1 MRVVSGNAF
10 ATLVVVRAYAADG
23 SELGGWSLGDSEDVS
38 VTAVS
43 RYGRRVMEHEI
54 VADTALRVNCIR
66 VEWPADM
73 AVCEW
78 GLEITGTHDGRVWRS
93 MEPGVVTIVR
103 TNPEACIPESSI
115 IASDYYRVVQELRV
129 VGSGGVQSD
138 WAETNP
144 DAGSYIRNKPAL
156 ADVATSG
163 AYDDLS
169 GKPVIPT
176 RVGQLTNDAGYVTSS
191 MLSGYATKS
200 EMTEA
205 EVAIVQLSDKV
216 DGFDESIEGLEE
228 SVASLESSKADVS
241 HAHPHTSITD
251 WDAATASFL
260 TTTTASA
267 TYLSKTDAAATYA
280 TKASVPTKTSDLTND
295 SGYITTASLSGYATQ
310 SAVDALEQA
319 KVDKETGKG
328 LSTNDYTTA
337 EKTKLAGIAAGAEVN
352 VQSDWNATSGDAF
365 IKNKPTIP
373 SNVSDLNNDSGFVN
387 TSGVNSII
395 NSRMEVISRSAYNA
409 LTPAQQASKIYFI
422 YEDSNSSAS

>member
-144 DAGSYIRNKPAL
+144 DAGGYIRNKPAL
-156 ADVATSG
+156 AEVATSG

-191 MLSGYATKS
+191 TLSGYATKG
-200 EMTEA
+200 EVTEA
-205 EVAIVQLSDKV
+205 EVAIGLLSDKV

-228 SVASLESSKADVS
+228 SVASLESGKAPAV
-241 HAHPHTSITD
+241 HTHPHTSITD
-251 WDAATASFL
+251 WASATATFL

-267 TYLSKTDAAATYA
+267 TYLTKTDAAATYA

-295 SGYITTASLSGYATQ
+295 SGYITTATLTDYATKDWVQ
-310 SAVDALEQA
+310 DAWDAYDQEYHMTTAYATATAAASAAAAADTKATNAATAADTADTKATAAQTRADSAYTLANTANTTANAALPASTIWSGTQAQYDAL
-319 KVDKETGKG
+319 
-328 LSTNDYTTA
+328 TA
-337 EKTKLAGIAAGAEVN
+337 AQKAAVI
-352 VQSDWNATSGDAF
+352 AF
-365 IKNKPTIP
+365 I
-373 SNVSDLNNDSGFVN
+373 
-387 TSGVNSII
+387 
-395 NSRMEVISRSAYNA
+395 E
-409 LTPAQQASKIYFI
+409 
-422 YEDSNSSAS
+422 EEE

>member
-1 MRVVSGNAF
+1 MRSDRLRVVSGNAF

-23 SELGGWSLGDSEDVS
+23 SELGGWSLGDSDDVS

-103 TNPEACIPESSI
+103 TNPEACIPENSI

-138 WAETNP
+138 WEETNP
-144 DAGSYIRNKPAL
+144 DAGGYIRNKPVL

-191 MLSGYATKS
+191 TLSGYATKG

-205 EVAIVQLSDKV
+205 EVAIGLLSDKV

-228 SVASLESSKADVS
+228 SVASLESGKADVN
-241 HAHPHTSITD
+241 HTHPHTSITD
-251 WDAATASFL
+251 WDAATAAFL

-310 SAVDALEQA
+310 EWVQDAWDAYDQEYHMTTAYATATAAASAAAAADTKATNAATAAATANTTATAAQTSAHAAQTRADNAYTLANTANTTANAALPASAIWSGTQAQYDAL
-319 KVDKETGKG
+319 
-328 LSTNDYTTA
+328 TA
-337 EKTKLAGIAAGAEVN
+337 AQKAAVI
-352 VQSDWNATSGDAF
+352 AF
-365 IKNKPTIP
+365 I
-373 SNVSDLNNDSGFVN
+373 
-387 TSGVNSII
+387 
-395 NSRMEVISRSAYNA
+395 E
-409 LTPAQQASKIYFI
+409 
-422 YEDSNSSAS
+422 EE

>member
-138 WAETNP
+138 WEETNP
-144 DAGSYIRNKPAL
+144 DVGGYIRNKPAL
-156 ADVATSG
+156 AEVATSG

-191 MLSGYATKS
+191 TLSGYATKG
-200 EMTEA
+200 EMTA
-205 EVAIVQLSDKV
+205 VVTQVGVLS
-216 DGFDESIEGLEE
+216 E
-228 SVASLESSKADVS
+228 SVNGMEDDVESLEQAVQGKADMS
-241 HAHPHTSITD
+241 HTHPHTSITD

-260 TTTTASA
+260 TTTTAAS

-280 TKASVPTKTSDLTND
+280 TKASVPTKTGDLTND
-295 SGYITTASLSGYATQ
+295 SGFITNASLSGYATQ

-337 EKTKLAGIAAGAEVN
+337 EKNKLAGIAANAEVN

-373 SNVSDLNNDSGFVN
+373 SNVSDLTNDSGFVN

-409 LTPAQQASKIYFI
+409 LTPTQQASKIYFI
-422 YEDSNSSAS
+422 YEDTNSSAS

>member
-1 MRVVSGNAF
+1 MRSDRLRVVSGNAF

-138 WAETNP
+138 WEETNP
-144 DAGSYIRNKPAL
+144 DVGGYIRNKPAL
-156 ADVATSG
+156 AEVATSG
-163 AYDDLS
+163 AYDDLL

-191 MLSGYATKS
+191 TLSGYATKG
-200 EMTEA
+200 EMTA
-205 EVAIVQLSDKV
+205 VVTQVGVLT
-216 DGFDESIEGLEE
+216 E
-228 SVASLESSKADVS
+228 SVNGMEDDVESLEQAVQGKADVS
-241 HAHPHTSITD
+241 HTHPHTSITD

-260 TTTTASA
+260 TTTTAAS

-280 TKASVPTKTSDLTND
+280 TKASVPTKTGDLTND
-295 SGYITTASLSGYATQ
+295 SGFITTASLSGYATQ
-310 SAVDALEQA
+310 EWVGDVLDAYDQEYHMTTA
-319 KVDKETGKG
+319 
-328 LSTNDYTTA
+328 YTTA
-337 EKTKLAGIAAGAEVN
+337 TAAASAAAAADTKATDAATAAATASTTATAAQTRADSAYTLANTANTTANAALPAN
-352 VQSDWNATSGDAF
+352 TIWSGTQTQYDALTAAQKAAVIAF
-365 IKNKPTIP
+365 I
-373 SNVSDLNNDSGFVN
+373 
-387 TSGVNSII
+387 
-395 NSRMEVISRSAYNA
+395 E
-409 LTPAQQASKIYFI
+409 
-422 YEDSNSSAS
+422 EE

>member
-1 MRVVSGNAF
+1 MRSDRLRVVSGNAF

-156 ADVATSG
+156 AEVATSG

-191 MLSGYATKS
+191 TLSGYATKG
-200 EMTEA
+200 EMTA
-205 EVAIVQLSDKV
+205 VVTQVGVLT
-216 DGFDESIEGLEE
+216 E
-228 SVASLESSKADVS
+228 SVNGMEDDVESLEQQMTGKADVS
-241 HAHPHTSITD
+241 HTHPHTSITD

-267 TYLSKTDAAATYA
+267 TYLTKTDAAATYA

-295 SGYITTASLSGYATQ
+295 SGFITTASLSGYATQ
-310 SAVDALEQA
+310 EWVGDVWDAYDAEYHMTTA
-319 KVDKETGKG
+319 
-328 LSTNDYTTA
+328 YTTA
-337 EKTKLAGIAAGAEVN
+337 TNAASAASAADTKATDAATAAATASTTAAAAQTSATAAQTRADSAYTLANTANTTANAALPA
-352 VQSDWNATSGDAF
+352 STIWSGTQAQYDALTAAQKAAVIAF
-365 IKNKPTIP
+365 I
-373 SNVSDLNNDSGFVN
+373 
-387 TSGVNSII
+387 
-395 NSRMEVISRSAYNA
+395 E
-409 LTPAQQASKIYFI
+409 
-422 YEDSNSSAS
+422 EE

>member
-1 MRVVSGNAF
+1 MRSDRLRVVSGNAF

-23 SELGGWSLGDSEDVS
+23 SELGGWSLGDSVDVS

-78 GLEITGTHDGRVWRS
+78 GLEITGTHDGRPWRS
-93 MEPGVVTIVR
+93 MEPGAVTIVR
-103 TNPEACIPESSI
+103 TNAEACIPANSI

-138 WAETNP
+138 WEETNP
-144 DAGSYIRNKPAL
+144 DAGSYIRNKPVL

-191 MLSGYATKS
+191 TLSGYATKQ
-200 EMTEA
+200 EMTE
-205 EVAIVQLSDKV
+205 VATQVGVLT
-216 DGFDESIEGLEE
+216 E
-228 SVASLESSKADVS
+228 SVNGMEDDVESLEQQMADKAPAV
-241 HAHPHTSITD
+241 HTHPHTSITD
-251 WDAATASFL
+251 WDAATAGFL
-260 TTTTASA
+260 TTTTAAA

-280 TKASVPTKTSDLTND
+280 TKASVPTKVSDLTND

-310 SAVDALEQA
+310 EWVGDVWDAYDQQYHMTTAYDTATAAASAAAAADTKATNAATAAATADTKAAAAQTRADNAYTLANTANTTANAALPASTIWSGTQAQYDAL
-319 KVDKETGKG
+319 
-328 LSTNDYTTA
+328 TA
-337 EKTKLAGIAAGAEVN
+337 AQKAAVI
-352 VQSDWNATSGDAF
+352 AF
-365 IKNKPTIP
+365 I
-373 SNVSDLNNDSGFVN
+373 
-387 TSGVNSII
+387 
-395 NSRMEVISRSAYNA
+395 E
-409 LTPAQQASKIYFI
+409 
-422 YEDSNSSAS
+422 EE

>member
-1 MRVVSGNAF
+1 MRSERLRVVSGNAF

-144 DAGSYIRNKPAL
+144 DAGGYIRNKPAL
-156 ADVATSG
+156 AEVATSG

-191 MLSGYATKS
+191 TLSGYATKG
-200 EMTEA
+200 EVTEA
-205 EVAIVQLSDKV
+205 EVAIGLLSDKV

-228 SVASLESSKADVS
+228 SVASLESGKAPAV
-241 HAHPHTSITD
+241 HTHPHTSITD
-251 WDAATASFL
+251 WASATATFL

-267 TYLSKTDAAATYA
+267 TYLTKTDAAATYA

-295 SGYITTASLSGYATQ
+295 SGYITTATLTDYATKDWVQ
-310 SAVDALEQA
+310 DAWDAYDQEYHMTTAYATATAAASAAAAADTKATNAATAADTADTKATAAQTRADSAYTLANTANTTANAALPASTIWSGTQAQYDAL
-319 KVDKETGKG
+319 
-328 LSTNDYTTA
+328 TA
-337 EKTKLAGIAAGAEVN
+337 AQKAAVI
-352 VQSDWNATSGDAF
+352 AF
-365 IKNKPTIP
+365 I
-373 SNVSDLNNDSGFVN
+373 
-387 TSGVNSII
+387 
-395 NSRMEVISRSAYNA
+395 E
-409 LTPAQQASKIYFI
+409 
-422 YEDSNSSAS
+422 EEE